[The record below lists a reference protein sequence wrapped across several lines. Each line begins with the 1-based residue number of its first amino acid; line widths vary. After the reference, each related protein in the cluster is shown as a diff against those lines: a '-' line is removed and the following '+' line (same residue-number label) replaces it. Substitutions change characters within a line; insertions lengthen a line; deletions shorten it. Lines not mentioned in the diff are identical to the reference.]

1 MTDKLINKI
10 KEEFENDNFELYSSI
25 EEMIEQYT
33 YLKYTSSFKT
43 EIIRRFNQLLISTN
57 YYTEDEYEKEFL
69 DQIFKNNLDEKM
81 FFNKSYGWGE
91 MVKSSSTESKEE
103 LQNLID
109 KIKIN
114 YHKAEII
121 EDEDLASYANYT
133 IFTIGDSH
141 QFFFE
146 HVEKQSVELIYDED
160 TIFSLTLSDPDSDT
174 HHNNLSI
181 CEDAIKSAFIDL
193 NLQHTDIKTFIDFL
207 LFMLNYDTN
216 EEKLKFLLSSEL
228 I

>member
-1 MTDKLINKI
+1 
-10 KEEFENDNFELYSSI
+10 
-25 EEMIEQYT
+25 
-33 YLKYTSSFKT
+33 
-43 EIIRRFNQLLISTN
+43 LLISTN
-57 YYTEDEYEKEFL
+57 YYTEDEYEKDFL
-69 DQIFKNNLDEKM
+69 DQIFKNDIAEKN

-91 MVKSSSTESKEE
+91 MVKSSSVESKEE

-121 EDEDLASYANYT
+121 EDDDPDFTSYANYT

-160 TIFSLTLSDPDSDT
+160 TIFSLIPSESDA
-174 HHNNLSI
+174 HNNNLSI
-181 CEDAIKSAFIDL
+181 CEDAIKTAFIDL